1 MIRVFSPETGLALA
15 IDIGDA
21 SNIHPRN
28 KQDVGK
34 RLALWAEAKVYGK
47 QNLEFSGPVYR
58 SMTIKGNEARLQ
70 FDHANGLA
78 PKGDRLTGFA
88 IAGADRKFYWATARF
103 DGDSVV
109 TSSPH
114 VPAPVAVRYDWADNP
129 DGNLAN
135 SAGLPASPFR
145 SDDWPGITAPG
156 DVLKR

>member
-1 MIRVFSPETGLALA
+1 VVGAGVIKLHFQHTGTGLIL
-15 IDIGDA
+15 
-21 SNIHPRN
+21 S
-28 KQDVGK
+28 
-34 RLALWAEAKVYGK
+34 
-47 QNLEFSGPVYR
+47 SGSTLR
-58 SMTIKGNEARLQ
+58 
-70 FDHANGLA
+70 
-78 PKGDRLTGFA
+78 GFA